1 MVLIMLISEDKTLD
15 KRIKLLDEDKENII
29 FLKQEYDYSIRF
41 LAKVYGV
48 SRTRIQHILYPE
60 KRRLYLLSYS
70 PPINRKKTSEIEKKS
85 RERRKLLKEKG
96 IL

>member
-1 MVLIMLISEDKTLD
+1 MLISEDKTLD

-29 FLKQEYDYSIRF
+29 FLKQEYDYSVRY

-48 SRTRIQHILYPE
+48 SRMRIYAILDPE
-60 KRRLYLLSYS
+60 KIRIYKLGYS
-70 PPINRKKTSEIEKKS
+70 PHINRKKTSEIEKKS